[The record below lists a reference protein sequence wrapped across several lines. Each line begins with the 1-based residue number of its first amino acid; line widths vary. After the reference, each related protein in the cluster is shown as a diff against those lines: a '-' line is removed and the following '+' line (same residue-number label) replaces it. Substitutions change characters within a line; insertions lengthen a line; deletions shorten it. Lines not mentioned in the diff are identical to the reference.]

1 MRNAKLPTNLD
12 SDKIH
17 AVTILWTLESRLQRK
32 SINKENGE
40 RWTSVGGEGVQCRMP
55 KAQDAP
61 KFLLSRAKNSG
72 DSSVFDELMMMGD
85 SSSSSTKPQS
95 FGISLFGSERSERCQ
110 SNNKTFEWT
119 SGREWSWHQLEE
131 RKERMTYDEDR
142 SWLVP
147 VDVPTCE
154 FF

>member
-1 MRNAKLPTNLD
+1 MLNSQQISIPIKPMRSPFCGHWNQD
-12 SDKIH
+12 YRGS
-17 AVTILWTLESRLQRK
+17 Q
-32 SINKENGE
+32 SIKKMGNDE
-40 RWTSVGGEGVQCRMP
+40 RWWVEKACSVGCQRHKMP
-55 KAQDAP
+55 P

-95 FGISLFGSERSERCQ
+95 FGISLFGGERSERCQ

-119 SGREWSWHQLEE
+119 SRREWSWHQLED

-142 SWLVP
+142 SWLLS
-147 VDVPTCE
+147 VDEPTCQ
-154 FF
+154 FS